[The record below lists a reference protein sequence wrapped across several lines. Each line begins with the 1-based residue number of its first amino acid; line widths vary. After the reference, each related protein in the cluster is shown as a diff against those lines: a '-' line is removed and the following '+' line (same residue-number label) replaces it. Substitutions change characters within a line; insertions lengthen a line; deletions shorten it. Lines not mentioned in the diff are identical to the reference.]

1 MVFLDRSMDSGIK
14 RSCKRLGLGKDEKLS
29 ICLSGY
35 FERVRSGYI
44 EAGPAGSNRLV
55 LSSIFEESLANEKMI
70 FKDSRRRGNGK
81 LMVPSMSGRDV
92 DLEIPISD
100 KKVNLLSIFF
110 KKFKLGQ
117 IKNPP
122 GIENDLK
129 TWSLMHGRILR
140 HRSHT
145 NLPANRQ
152 QPDIS
157 DPIKKV
163 FKTQRFKSLGPSET
177 ELEADYNPNLHR

>member
-1 MVFLDRSMDSGIK
+1 MESGIK
-14 RSCKRLGLGKDEKLS
+14 RSCKRLGLGKDEKLG
-29 ICLSGY
+29 IGLSGY
-35 FERVRSGYI
+35 FERVRSRYI
-44 EAGPAGSNRLV
+44 EAGPAGSKKLD
-55 LSSIFEESLANEKMI
+55 LSSIVEESLGHGKMI

-81 LMVPSMSGRDV
+81 LMVPSMSAQDV
-92 DLEIPISD
+92 DLEIPIFD
-100 KKVNLLSIFF
+100 KKVNLSSIFF
-110 KKFKLGQ
+110 KKFKLEQ
-117 IKNPP
+117 IKNPC
-122 GIENDLK
+122 GIEGDLK
-129 TWSLMHGRILR
+129 TWSLVDGGLLR

-177 ELEADYNPNLHR
+177 ELKADCNPNLNR

>member
-1 MVFLDRSMDSGIK
+1 LVFLDRSMDSGFK
-14 RSCKRLGLGKDEKLS
+14 RSCKRLGLGKDEKLGMG
-29 ICLSGY
+29 LNGY

-44 EAGPAGSNRLV
+44 ETGPAGSKRLE
-55 LSSIFEESLANEKMI
+55 LSSIVEESLGLEKMI

-81 LMVPSMSGRDV
+81 LMVPSMSGRDR
-92 DLEIPISD
+92 DLEIPIID
-100 KKVNLLSIFF
+100 KKVNLSSIFF

-117 IKNPP
+117 INNPR
-122 GIENDLK
+122 GIEGNLK
-129 TWSLMHGRILR
+129 TWSLVDSRLLR

-157 DPIKKV
+157 DPNKDV
-163 FKTQRFKSLGPSET
+163 FRNQRFKSLDPSET
-177 ELEADYNPNLHR
+177 ELEAGCNPNLHC